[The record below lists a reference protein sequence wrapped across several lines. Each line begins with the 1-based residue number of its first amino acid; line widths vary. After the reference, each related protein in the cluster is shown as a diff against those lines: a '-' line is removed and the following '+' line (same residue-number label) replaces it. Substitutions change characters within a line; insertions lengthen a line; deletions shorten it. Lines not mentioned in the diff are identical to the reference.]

1 MNKLRNWSKLPQPE
15 QGFCERTHLRDVEA
29 LKDRREPLSHSQALI
44 KVREALVAELLS
56 GPCGQQF
63 LCVTARHQVKVL
75 ECVQAV
81 WEALLLDD
89 LAPTGDGFTL
99 DPGQQAAFTQ
109 AFPRQS
115 LASSRAFDGLQNL
128 RRWIWISLMI
138 GHYQSRGL

>member
-1 MNKLRNWSKLPQPE
+1 MNKLRNWSKLPQLE
-15 QGFCERTHLRDVEA
+15 QDFCERSYLLDVEA

-44 KVREALVAELLS
+44 KVREALVAELPS

-75 ECVQAV
+75 ECVRAV

-89 LAPTGDGFTL
+89 LAPTGDGFAL

-109 AFPRQS
+109 AFPRRS
-115 LASSRAFDGLQNL
+115 LARSRAYDGLHNL